1 MAWYDKYYN
10 KIAKNDN
17 FWLEIKTEKL
27 FEAASKATHPARS
40 NSVRWY
46 EYYYDEDS
54 DKYIRITK
62 KLETVENLSGYP
74 KKMLSIYILNISS
87 RRKYA

>member
-54 DKYIRITK
+54 DKYIRVTK
-62 KLETVENLSGYP
+62 KVRDSRKFKWLSKKDAEDLYP
-74 KKMLSIYILNISS
+74 EYFI
-87 RRKYA
+87 